1 VGTRGDVVNAAADAL
16 IACVSGFAGW
26 VIGVSMGL
34 RVKPGK
40 LDVPD
45 DHPALGGP
53 LGDIVRNGKVRR

>member
-1 VGTRGDVVNAAADAL
+1 MSAAADAL
-16 IACVSGFAGW
+16 IACVIGFTGW